1 MGEVA
6 QSTYN
11 VIKETALVIIS
22 KISNSV
28 IKPFKSKQNF
38 KEFVNKVKDK
48 IKGLILRKKEKQ
60 ETVKKKSK
68 TSKLMSRFGL
78 DADELKTTLRR
89 DAFNLMLFANFNVDR
104 LRFSNT
110 GETSLKEPTKYELF
124 RKDMRIRK
132 QVFIQE
138 TY

>member
-1 MGEVA
+1 
-6 QSTYN
+6 
-11 VIKETALVIIS
+11 
-22 KISNSV
+22 
-28 IKPFKSKQNF
+28 
-38 KEFVNKVKDK
+38 
-48 IKGLILRKKEKQ
+48 
-60 ETVKKKSK
+60 
-68 TSKLMSRFGL
+68 MSRFGL